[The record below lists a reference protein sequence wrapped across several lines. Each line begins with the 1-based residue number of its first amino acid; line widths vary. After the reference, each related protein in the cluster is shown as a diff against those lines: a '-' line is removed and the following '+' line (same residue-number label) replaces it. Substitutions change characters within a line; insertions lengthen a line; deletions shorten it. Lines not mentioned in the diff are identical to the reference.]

1 MTARIL
7 SILIRSAPEVNL
19 DGYYTH
25 ASDVW
30 AFGIMAWELYVSF
43 ISGEDLQPYYHLP
56 EDQVKMIS
64 STTVTFLTK
73 YK

>member
-1 MTARIL
+1 M
-7 SILIRSAPEVNL
+7 NL
-19 DGYYTH
+19 DGCYRH

-30 AFGIMAWELYVSF
+30 AFGIMAWELYASY
-43 ISGEDLQPYYHLP
+43 ISGEDLRPYYHLQ

-64 STTVTFLTK
+64 STTITFLTK